1 MTGTPP
7 APEAANP
14 PPEPCNSGVPGA
26 QPVGAA
32 LPPARQRHM
41 DQAGVQ
47 YLQRRARKAEL
58 IEGAGPEAFDQNIGK
73 LHQPLEGGP
82 VRIGLEIEMDNGLA
96 SVDQLVT
103 RREAVRVDATQP
115 AHRIASRRL
124 DLDHI
129 GAQIG
134 KDLTGIG
141 AGQILAEIQYPDALQ
156 QRLRHTEPLP
166 NLSNP
171 GALSMISS
179 RIASAVSR
187 SLAKPS
193 LNRLT

>member
-1 MTGTPP
+1 MPRCRRNDPKLKPQGKPQTTPDINRVQF
-7 APEAANP
+7 ETRRFQFRSSP
-14 PPEPCNSGVPGA
+14 PWA
-26 QPVGAA
+26 T
-32 LPPARQRHM
+32 
-41 DQAGVQ
+41 
-47 YLQRRARKAEL
+47 
-58 IEGAGPEAFDQNIGK
+58 
-73 LHQPLEGGP
+73 LEGWYYGFQTG
-82 VRIGLEIEMDNGLA
+82 RGL
-96 SVDQLVT
+96 T

-141 AGQILAEIQYPDALQ
+141 AGQILAEIQYADALQ